1 MTGVVGA
8 LLLVVVPHQGWG
20 VWRDPAHGLV
30 SLTGSWWL
38 DWRVGQETHVGS
50 GGDSTAT
57 EPRPGQAVERPAG
70 GGLHGGAPAIPE
82 PSSSPSTTLQV
93 STPGDSSTQTERD
106 KVRNAIVANRSV
118 F

>member
-1 MTGVVGA
+1 M
-8 LLLVVVPHQGWG
+8 
-20 VWRDPAHGLV
+20 
-30 SLTGSWWL
+30 
-38 DWRVGQETHVGS
+38 GQETHVGS

-57 EPRPGQAVERPAG
+57 EPRPGQAVERAAG

-82 PSSSPSTTLQV
+82 PSSSPSTTLTV
-93 STPGDSSTQTERD
+93 STPGDSSTETERD